1 MRFDLF
7 LYLNSWKIS
16 ILGDSKMKKF
26 FVSALTMVLGATAF
40 LGSSSIGQAQSVS
53 ENYTVIFKSDT
64 SLPSNYSDLIKK
76 AGGDVSQALPKLGAV
91 EVSSDNPSFLSD
103 IQKSSAVLEATKEH
117 KVYQEDAKSV
127 EVLNT
132 DFAASS
138 KNDLYNKYQWDIK
151 QVTHDGASWNLPG
164 GTGKSTNNKD
174 IIVAVVDT
182 GIDYTHPDIKA
193 NYAYGKSFVPGVTS
207 AMDQDGHGTHVAGSI
222 AGNGRILGIGPQL
235 KVAAYRVFG
244 PDGGA
249 STASIAEALMTAADD
264 NVDVVNMSLGGYDW
278 FQDPD
283 YATKDVVADVRL
295 FNRAIQYA
303 IKNGVTV
310 VGSAGNNGVD
320 ISSPGKLSG
329 DNNGATHRSP
339 SSQSLIRVSASGQE
353 KNLTYYS
360 NYGVGKIDVIAPGGD
375 YGTAWLETGD
385 ATLRDRNK
393 LCLSTVPGGYAFYA
407 GTSMAAPKTA
417 GLAGVIIAKYGKD
430 VLKPNQVKHIVQSS
444 ADDWFKPGYDGES
457 GFGFINAVN
466 ALK

>member
-1 MRFDLF
+1 
-7 LYLNSWKIS
+7 
-16 ILGDSKMKKF
+16 MKKKF
-26 FVSALTMVLGATAF
+26 IAGALTVTLSAAAF
-40 LGSSSIGQAQSVS
+40 LGSLGVGHAQSVDK
-53 ENYTVIFKSDT
+53 EYIVVFKSDT
-64 SLPSNYSDLIKK
+64 SLPSNYLEEIKGAGGKVKK
-76 AGGDVSQALPKLGAV
+76 ALPNLGAV
-91 EVSSDNPSFLSD
+91 EVTSENPNFLSE
-103 IQKSSAVLEATKEH
+103 IQKSSSVLNASVESTIYPEAP
-117 KVYQEDAKSV
+117 VDV
-127 EVLNT
+127 EVLNEGFT
-132 DFAASS
+132 ATSA
-138 KNDLYNKYQWDIK
+138 NDLYKTYQWDIK
-151 QVTHDGASWNLPG
+151 QVTNYGQSWNLKG

-182 GIDYTHPDIKA
+182 GIDYTHPDIKN
-193 NYAYGKSFVPGVTS
+193 NYAYGKSFVPGIAS
-207 AMDQDGHGTHVAGSI
+207 PMDEDGHGTHVAGSI
-222 AGNGRILGIGPQL
+222 AGNGRVLGIGPDL

-244 PDGGA
+244 PEGGA
-249 STASIAEALMTAADD
+249 ATTDIANALMTAADD

-278 FQDPD
+278 FQNPE
-283 YATKDVVADVRL
+283 YATKEIVADVRL

-303 IKNGVTV
+303 IKKGVTV
-310 VGSAGNNGVD
+310 VGSAGNAGVD

-329 DNNGATHRSP
+329 DDNGATHRSP
-339 SSQSLIRVSASGQE
+339 SSQSLIRVSAGGAE

-385 ATLRDRNK
+385 KALRDRNK

-430 VLKPNQVKHIVQSS
+430 VLSPSQVKHIIQNS

-457 GFGFINAVN
+457 GFGSINAEN